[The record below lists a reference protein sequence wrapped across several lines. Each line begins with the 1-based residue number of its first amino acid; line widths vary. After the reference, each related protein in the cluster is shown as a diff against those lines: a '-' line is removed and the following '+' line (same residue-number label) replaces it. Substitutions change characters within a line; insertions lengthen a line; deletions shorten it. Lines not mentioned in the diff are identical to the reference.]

1 MLMILKMVLD
11 FDGFED
17 DAEISMILKTMLDFV
32 DFEDSAGF

>member
-1 MLMILKMVLD
+1 MLVILKMVLD

>member
-17 DAEISMILKTMLDFV
+17 DAEISMILKTMLDFL